1 MRLRKRHFVN
11 EFWIH
16 IIILSPSDKL
26 LCCILATSLEY
37 YNKINNQCFMKY
49 YIYIYFIYLI
59 EKMKYKSNEHAGFL
73 FCLLVSSA
81 NTSDL

>member
-59 EKMKYKSNEHAGFL
+59 ENNVLNKPIINCISIRICL
-73 FCLLVSSA
+73 FVFDLLK
-81 NTSDL
+81 

>member
-1 MRLRKRHFVN
+1 MFY
-11 EFWIH
+11 E
-16 IIILSPSDKL
+16 ILH
-26 LCCILATSLEY
+26 
-37 YNKINNQCFMKY
+37 
-49 YIYIYFIYLI
+49 IYIYFIYLI